1 MAIFAS
7 AASAAPFRA
16 FSDSSPWNVPAAQ
29 KGSISSSNPYADKF
43 TSYSSTM
50 NISGIPPD
58 VGYAKPT
65 FFASPGDP
73 EVPVTVTNPGWS
85 PAGDLQWDGQPVPL

>member
-1 MAIFAS
+1 
-7 AASAAPFRA
+7 
-16 FSDSSPWNVPAAQ
+16 
-29 KGSISSSNPYADKF
+29 
-43 TSYSSTM
+43 M

-73 EVPVTVTNPGWS
+73 EVPVERHEPRLG
-85 PAGDLQWDGQPVPL
+85 PDR